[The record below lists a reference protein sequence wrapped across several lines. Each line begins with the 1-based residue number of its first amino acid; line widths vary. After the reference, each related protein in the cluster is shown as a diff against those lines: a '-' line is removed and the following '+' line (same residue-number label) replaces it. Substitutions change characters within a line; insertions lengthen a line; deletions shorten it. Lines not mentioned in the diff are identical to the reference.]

1 MQALHPRRS
10 GQGCSPTDAAVAER
24 DSLRVPHNGPA
35 FSHCSPSYNAPTG
48 YWCAHHVHTEAIPPL
63 SMHVHAVR
71 ALATRSTP
79 SLIEC
84 VLRERERERER
95 ELCLP
100 LPQADHVDPVVVHS
114 SVPLPCR
121 RDDTDSTRPYAA
133 ACRGEANE
141 WLLPRLRLQA
151 RVSASIGRVPVAFQA
166 LTVAAATKVH
176 PERCSRNPASSVPSP
191 QRRGTWCH
199 PTCDTA
205 PSSQRLLHGMTWK

>member
-10 GQGCSPTDAAVAER
+10 GQGCSPTDATVAER

-48 YWCAHHVHTEAIPPL
+48 YWCAHHVHTEATPPL

-71 ALATRSTP
+71 ALATRPTP

-84 VLRERERERER
+84 VLRERER
-95 ELCLP
+95 
-100 LPQADHVDPVVVHS
+100 VS
-114 SVPLPCR
+114 
-121 RDDTDSTRPYAA
+121 Y
-133 ACRGEANE
+133 ACRCRKQTTLTRWLSTVQCRCRVGATTPTVHDLTPRPAEANE